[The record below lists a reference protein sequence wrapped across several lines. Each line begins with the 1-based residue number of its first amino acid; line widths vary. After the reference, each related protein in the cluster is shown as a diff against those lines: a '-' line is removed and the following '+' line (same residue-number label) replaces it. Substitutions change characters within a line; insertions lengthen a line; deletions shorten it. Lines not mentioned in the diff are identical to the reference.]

1 MAKARFMSMK
11 WLRLHIKEIIWAT
24 VILFILSCFII
35 GYGTSRTQK
44 QIDEKRRKV
53 DAAERKTKEAE
64 EAVPSNL
71 VGKMALPALSISYP
85 TAVGSISKIIDVQ
98 TIYAMLS
105 TSPEY
110 RRLLAVPAQLRA
122 TFGAQIKD
130 NAVDTI
136 LGRTLVEMYAHANN
150 IKPQES
156 GMVLVEKEKARLG
169 PVEFER
175 TVRREGT
182 LNDMAARRVAEKTI
196 EMVYQSI
203 VKPLASTT
211 VTDEFLQKYYG
222 EHKLRFKKDDEIT
235 LSQILLAPPD
245 FKDKVSVAEDEIRR
259 YYDEHRTEFSVN
271 QRASVRQILINP
283 EEAEYL
289 KKITVDDIEVK
300 KFYTEKIDQYKKPE
314 QVRARHILF
323 SPRSKFEKKLDTFT
337 VNLRDFKLEND
348 GAQKKY
354 LFEMAISEMKSDL
367 KLNQDDVTLS
377 MSDGKKV
384 KLTADSMGKAKDPLK
399 FPVSGS
405 PVEAMVGE
413 CCFILP
419 KDAQPATLEIKDAK
433 SVHTFEVGDAHDE
446 EKALEAAKVEAE
458 KVLARIHDGADF
470 AKLAT
475 ELSDDQGSKSSGGD
489 LGFFSRGR
497 MVKPFEDACF
507 EAGSASGSG
516 DIKGPIKSNFGFH
529 LIKVEE
535 RQAAHTSKLEEVKD
549 KIIAELK
556 GKMAAAKAEN
566 DLETCRDTLD
576 QKSRTMVELVQTYSM
591 GESKKRSGALPMF
604 FKGEITDDYTPD
616 DKKLL
621 QQEIG
626 GESGRIIDEIEEVV
640 FGLKP
645 GEVSRVVKS
654 PHGYHLFQL
663 DLISSASVTLT
674 FTANLKEKIK
684 GILVEKK
691 TKEFA
696 QKKAEELAKEVTAAN
711 FDALA
716 SEAQGA
722 APVELGPLP
731 FSSEIGFSNLAITGT
746 VGQLTIDGRT
756 YLPGIQKSIGE
767 YIESGA
773 YKKAE
778 AGPNASATVK
788 ILGPVSTDLGFHFLK
803 INSVKADQY
812 EPFDKVKEQLREM
825 LTQESS
831 TESVS
836 KDFEKN
842 KEKYDQPATRK
853 IRHIVVSEE
862 DLAKDLHKRLLDGE
876 IFGLLAKKFSIDSS
890 SGAGGLL
897 GDVKRGQLPPAMDEQ
912 VWKLKKG
919 EFTSPM
925 QTNYGYVIVMLEED
939 ENPGK
944 KAELSGDLKEKI
956 KKKMRMQLANDLFEG
971 FLNELKRRASIIRH
985 PVIGEI

>member
-11 WLRLHIKEIIWAT
+11 WLRLHLKEIIWAT
-24 VILFILSCFII
+24 VSLFVLSCFII

-44 QIDEKRRKV
+44 QIDEKRRKA

-64 EAVPSNL
+64 ETIPSNL

-98 TIYAMLS
+98 TIYSMLS

-110 RRLLAVPAQLRA
+110 RRLMAVPAQLRA

-130 NAVDTI
+130 NAVDAI
-136 LGRTLVEMYAHANN
+136 LGRALVEMYAQANN
-150 IKPQES
+150 VKPQES
-156 GMVLVEKEKARLG
+156 GMALVEKEKARLG
-169 PVEFER
+169 PAEFER

-211 VTDEFLQKYYG
+211 VTDEYLQKYYT

-235 LSQILLAPPD
+235 LSQILLAPAE
-245 FKDKVSVAEDEIRR
+245 FKDKIAVAEDEIRR

-271 QRASVRQILINP
+271 QRASVRQILVNP
-283 EEAEYL
+283 EDPEYL
-289 KKITVDDIEVK
+289 KKIIIDDIEVK
-300 KFYTEKIDQYKKPE
+300 KYYTEKIDQYKKPE

-323 SPRSKFEKKLDTFT
+323 SPRTKFEKKLDTFT
-337 VNLRDFKLEND
+337 VNLRDFKLEDD

-354 LFEMAISEMKSDL
+354 SFEMAISEMKSDL
-367 KLNQDDVTLS
+367 MLNQDDVTLITA
-377 MSDGKKV
+377 DGKKV
-384 KLTADSMGKAKDPLK
+384 KLTTDSMAKAKNPIK

-413 CCFILP
+413 CCLLLP
-419 KDAQPATLEIKDAK
+419 KDAKPATLEIKDAK
-433 SVHTFEVGDAHDE
+433 SVHTFEVGSAHDE

-475 ELSDDQGSKSSGGD
+475 ELSDDQGSKASGGD

-507 EAGSASGSG
+507 EAGSASGSS
-516 DIKGPIKSNFGFH
+516 DIKGPIKSNFGYH

-549 KIIAELK
+549 KIITELK
-556 GKMAAAKAEN
+556 TKMAAAKAEN
-566 DLETCRDTLD
+566 DLEACRETLD
-576 QKSRTMVELVQTYSM
+576 QKSRSMVELVQTYSM
-591 GESKKRSGALPMF
+591 GESKKRNGALPMF
-604 FKGEITDDYTPD
+604 FKGEITDDYAPE

-621 QQEIG
+621 EQEIG
-626 GESGRIIDEIEEVV
+626 DNGRIIDEIEEVV
-640 FGLKP
+640 FGLKA

-654 PHGYHLFQL
+654 RHGFHLFQL
-663 DLISSASVTLT
+663 DFISSAPVTLT

-696 QKKAEELAKEVTAAN
+696 QKKADELAKEITSAN
-711 FDALA
+711 FNALA

-756 YLPGIQKSIGE
+756 YLPAIQKAIGE
-767 YIESGA
+767 FIDSGA

-778 AGPNASATVK
+778 VGPNASGAVK
-788 ILGPVSTDLGFHFLK
+788 ILGPISTDLGFHFLK
-803 INSVKADQY
+803 ISSVKADQY

-831 TESVS
+831 SESIAQ
-836 KDFEKN
+836 DFEKN

-862 DLAKDLHKRLLDGE
+862 DLAKDLHKRLLEGE

-897 GDVKRGQLPPAMDEQ
+897 GDVKRGQLPPALDEQ

-919 EFTSPM
+919 EFTAPV
-925 QTNYGYVIVMLEED
+925 QTNYGYEIVMLEEN

-956 KKKMRMQLANDLFEG
+956 KKKMRMQLANELFEG